1 MLFLNKTRS
10 FICFSFFK
18 QTRCLNASLIK
29 RDEDVRHQKE
39 LTLELDASRK
49 SLEQQLRD
57 TQARIDEAD
66 ELARREA
73 KRINAK
79 LEGQLVQLETELE
92 MEKCKEQEFIKEIR
106 RLEKRNKEL
115 MDQVNDEQ
123 LKLLSLTDAYD
134 KIQDKMKKYKGQIEG
149 AVS

>member
-1 MLFLNKTRS
+1 M
-10 FICFSFFK
+10 
-18 QTRCLNASLIK
+18 NASLIK

-39 LTLELDASRK
+39 ITLELDVSRK

-123 LKLLSLTDAYD
+123 LKLLIYANNVY
-134 KIQDKMKKYKGQIEG
+134 M
-149 AVS
+149 

>member
-1 MLFLNKTRS
+1 M
-10 FICFSFFK
+10 
-18 QTRCLNASLIK
+18 
-29 RDEDVRHQKE
+29 
-39 LTLELDASRK
+39 
-49 SLEQQLRD
+49 RD
-57 TQARIDEAD
+57 TQSRIDEAD

-92 MEKCKEQEFIKEIR
+92 LEKCKEQEFIKEIR

-149 AVS
+149 AVSLLAFFSVNQ

>member
-1 MLFLNKTRS
+1 M
-10 FICFSFFK
+10 
-18 QTRCLNASLIK
+18 IK

-39 LTLELDASRK
+39 LSLELDASRK

-57 TQARIDEAD
+57 MQARIDEAD

-73 KRINAK
+73 KRINVK
-79 LEGQLVQLETELE
+79 LEGQLVHLETELE
-92 MEKCKEQEFIKEIR
+92 LEKAKEQEFLKEIR
-106 RLEKRNKEL
+106 RLEKRNKDL

-134 KIQDKMKKYKGQIEG
+134 KLQDKMKKYKGQIEG

>member
-1 MLFLNKTRS
+1 
-10 FICFSFFK
+10 
-18 QTRCLNASLIK
+18 
-29 RDEDVRHQKE
+29 
-39 LTLELDASRK
+39 
-49 SLEQQLRD
+49 
-57 TQARIDEAD
+57 
-66 ELARREA
+66 
-73 KRINAK
+73 
-79 LEGQLVQLETELE
+79 

>member
-1 MLFLNKTRS
+1 
-10 FICFSFFK
+10 
-18 QTRCLNASLIK
+18 LIK

-39 LTLELDASRK
+39 LSLELDASRK

-57 TQARIDEAD
+57 MQARIDEAD

-73 KRINAK
+73 KRINVK
-79 LEGQLVQLETELE
+79 LEGQLVHLETELE
-92 MEKCKEQEFIKEIR
+92 LEKAKEQEFLKEIR
-106 RLEKRNKEL
+106 RLEKRNKDL

-134 KIQDKMKKYKGQIEG
+134 KLQDKMKKYKGQIEG